1 MSYKLAA
8 LSGAS
13 AVLLGAFGAH
23 ALKGLEPALLSTWT
37 TASHYHLA
45 HSIVMLHAASKSPEG
60 LAARLLGAGTLL
72 FSGSLYLLVLT
83 RFKPLGAV
91 TPIGGL
97 LLAGGWAALALGH

>member
-1 MSYKLAA
+1 MLYKLAA
-8 LSGAS
+8 LSGGS

-23 ALKGLEPALLSTWT
+23 ALKGIEPALLSTWT

-45 HSIVMLHAASKSPEG
+45 HSIVLLHAAAKDPASA
-60 LAARLLGAGTLL
+60 AARLLAAGTVL

-83 RFKPLGAV
+83 RVKALGAI

-97 LLAGGWAALALGH
+97 LLASGWAALALGN